1 MPTYPYLCDQCGKP
15 EDAVRAIAE
24 RDDAPLCCA
33 LPMRRLVV
41 APALFVPMEIR
52 YTSPI
57 DGKPILSK
65 QARIEDLKRSGSRPW
80 EGLDQEKKEAA
91 RAEAYADKA
100 LDESL
105 AKTAAETFYQLPPSK
120 RDILTKGV

>member
-1 MPTYPYLCDQCGKP
+1 MPTYTYDCFCGRR
-15 EDAVRAIAE
+15 EDAIRSIEDRNRAPVCHD
-24 RDDAPLCCA
+24 R
-33 LPMRRLVV
+33 PMRRIIV
-41 APALFVPMEIR
+41 APALFIPMEIR
-52 YTSPI
+52 YASPI
-57 DGKPILSK
+57 DGKPITSR

-91 RAEAYADKA
+91 RREAYAEKK

>member
-1 MPTYPYLCDQCGKP
+1 MPTYRFRCSACSRVEDVVRSIEGRNSPLDCCGP
-15 EDAVRAIAE
+15 ME
-24 RDDAPLCCA
+24 R
-33 LPMRRLVV
+33 VIV

-57 DGKPILSK
+57 DGKPITSK

-80 EGLDQEKKEAA
+80 EGLDQEKKESA
-91 RAEAYADKA
+91 RKEQYADKA

-105 AKTAAETFYQLPPSK
+105 TKTASEAFYQLPQSK